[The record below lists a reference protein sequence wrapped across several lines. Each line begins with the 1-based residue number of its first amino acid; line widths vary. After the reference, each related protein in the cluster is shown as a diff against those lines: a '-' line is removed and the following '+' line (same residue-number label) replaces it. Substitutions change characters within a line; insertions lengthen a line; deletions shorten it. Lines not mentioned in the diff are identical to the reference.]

1 MPYKSTD
8 AAVESS
14 EFYGIYRQQELERKR
29 LEILGKRT
37 DYKSNPKFSELMP
50 TADELTSPEAIQNL
64 PSLRAQYE
72 KDEAN
77 KLDAMR
83 RPNPLLDP
91 SWGKSKQEIIS
102 EAKQLKQEEER
113 KAKLMEMLDQYTKED
128 DIKQQL
134 KSAKDSNRISYVVGA

>member
-1 MPYKSTD
+1 MPYQND
-8 AAVESS
+8 PDNVAEDLFAA
-14 EFYGIYRQQELERKR
+14 I
-29 LEILGKRT
+29 
-37 DYKSNPKFSELMP
+37 PKFSELMP

-134 KSAKDSNRISYVVGA
+134 KSAKEAREAAVLELMDAGCE